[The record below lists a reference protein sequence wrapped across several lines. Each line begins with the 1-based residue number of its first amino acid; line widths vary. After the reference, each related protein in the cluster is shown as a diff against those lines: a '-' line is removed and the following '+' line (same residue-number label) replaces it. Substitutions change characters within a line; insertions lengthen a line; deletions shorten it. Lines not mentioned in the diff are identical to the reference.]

1 MKKNGINNMGF
12 TLIELLAVIIV
23 LGVVVSVSIFV
34 SISLINNKDDKITL
48 INTEAEYKSVLAYA
62 TEFKDD
68 NDYQSYN
75 YGGKSFRYV
84 CVKIK
89 DLVDKGY
96 LDKDKVKEVDKEI
109 IVIRNN
115 DMSYVPYETY
125 GRDID
130 TDFCNVE
137 SITGIDIE
145 VETEP
150 NIYGDGNWY
159 NTNVK
164 GNVLVTSNRANS
176 VTEFRYG
183 IGNNLNNKGIIRD
196 GKKSFDINNEGKN
209 IRFNVSVGDGG
220 DGKTAHKNFNID
232 KTAPI
237 ININGISSFA
247 YTSGAITK
255 FKLTY
260 KEDLSGLYKIY
271 ISDSSSEP
279 SGDMFKSIN
288 IDNYG
293 YVRPVGFSINKAT
306 TYYVWVMDKAG
317 NISTKSESFKFDNEK
332 PRLVYEWDYT
342 NGQCGSSYPRWR
354 IKDRDIK
361 LTFSDNVAVKSY
373 KITNTSTGSVVK
385 SEDFGTNGVK
395 TTTRT
400 VNLKKGSY
408 KIEVTDVNGL
418 SYYTTVSPSYLDN
431 KGPVIDYSETYFNY
445 ECVGRGFNYDFYV
458 GWYDEDTDYLGDP
471 YYKITTS
478 RSSSSGRW
486 RSFDYSYDTM
496 DAGDVYYFHLKFVD
510 VCGNVSTYRY
520 ASFSCDGGG
529 DSGGGSDYD
538 DDCHKVCLMKDNSV
552 NWHFSTGYSNA
563 QTMMHAVNSI
573 IAGELSFNV
582 SYDNIA
588 GTWYKGGGKLYTWY
602 NNNCR
607 GTTCGTTD
615 LEVNKPRYSA
625 YKLNGY
631 NSCTNH
637 NSSYVSGFCSD
648 NFCYCCPIG
657 TGFYAGDCYRYYSER

>member
-23 LGVVVSVSIFV
+23 LGVVVSVSIYV
-34 SISLINNKDDKITL
+34 SIGLINNKDDKITL

-96 LDKDKVKEVDKEI
+96 LEGDKVRDVNKEI

-115 DMSYVPYETY
+115 DMSYVPYKTYETE
-125 GRDID
+125 INS
-130 TDFCNVE
+130 DFCNVE

-145 VETEP
+145 VTTEP

-183 IGNNLNNKGIIRD
+183 IGNNLNNKGIIKD

-220 DGKTAHKNFNID
+220 EGKTAHKNFNID
-232 KTAPI
+232 KTAPV
-237 ININGISSFA
+237 INGISNFA

-255 FKLTY
+255 FRLTY

-271 ISDSSSEP
+271 ISDSSSKP

-293 YVRPVGFSINKAT
+293 YVSPVGFSINKAT

-317 NISTKSESFKFDNEK
+317 NISTNSKSFNFDNEK

-342 NGQCGSSYPRWR
+342 NGQCGSSYPKWR
-354 IKDRDIK
+354 IKDRNIK

-418 SYYTTVSPSYLDN
+418 SYYTTVSPSYLDDE
-431 KGPVIDYSETYFNY
+431 GPVLDYDYSTFD
-445 ECVGRGFNYDFYV
+445 YDCYDNGMEYNFYV
-458 GWYDEDTDYLGDP
+458 EWYDRQTLQLDNA

-478 RSSSSGRW
+478 RSKPTSGW
-486 RSFDYSYDTM
+486 KSFSYQYNNLEL
-496 DAGDVYYFHLKFVD
+496 GEVYYLYLKFVD
-510 VCGNVSTYRY
+510 VCGNASIYRY

-615 LEVNKPRYSA
+615 LEVNRPRYSA

-637 NSSYVSGFCSD
+637 DSSYVSGFCSD